1 MDKFKGCGNKRN
13 TGKGG
18 RMKPDL
24 TQKELAGF
32 EAEGKPIIA
41 AYRRAYLIKSY
52 QGKSGE
58 VLFGLHEFA
67 RKRAGLPYTS
77 RGRFHAITPETF
89 HKWNQPERGAA

>member
-1 MDKFKGCGNKRN
+1 
-13 TGKGG
+13 
-18 RMKPDL
+18 MKPEL

-32 EAEGKPIIA
+32 EADGKPIIA
-41 AYRRAYLIKSY
+41 AYRRAYLIKSC

-58 VLFGLHEFA
+58 VVFGLHEFA